1 MGTELKIGM
10 KLEKNLTECY
20 RGERMDNNVIKD
32 MPQLVIALDSDND
45 KAQYVYISNAKLAYD
60 KIIYGSKTQELRF
73 KEFSGRVRNDLSMY

>member
-1 MGTELKIGM
+1 MGTELTIGT

-45 KAQYVYISNAKLAYD
+45 KAQ
-60 KIIYGSKTQELRF
+60 E
-73 KEFSGRVRNDLSMY
+73 EE